1 MTDVTTLK
9 TELEL
14 RLQKLTRRAVKIG
27 DDLRQPGNDDWAE
40 NATETAN
47 DEVLEELEDSTRD
60 EIEQI
65 KQALKQINGGTYGI
79 CSACNKAIA
88 KKRLEILPSV
98 TLCVDC
104 A

>member
-9 TELEL
+9 TELEM

-27 DDLRQPGNDDWAE
+27 DDLRLPGNDDWAE
-40 NATETAN
+40 KAIETAN

-65 KQALKQINGGTYGI
+65 KHALKQIEGGTYGV
-79 CSACNKAIA
+79 CSSCKQAIA
-88 KKRLEILPSV
+88 EKRLQALPAV
-98 TLCVDC
+98 TLCVKC